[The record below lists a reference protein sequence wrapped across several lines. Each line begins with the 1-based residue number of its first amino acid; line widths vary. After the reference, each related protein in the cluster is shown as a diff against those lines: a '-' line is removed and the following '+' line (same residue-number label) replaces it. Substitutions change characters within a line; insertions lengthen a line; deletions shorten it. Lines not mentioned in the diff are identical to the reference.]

1 MSIVEMSVQAGMLI
15 IAVVIVRAIALYRL
29 PKTSFLALWGIVV
42 ARMLIPFS
50 VTSKWSVYNL
60 FVSVQSPAGGSVP
73 VEPPVAAWGDP
84 VQLPG
89 LVLPGDTGAPSTAL
103 AAGSLSPLEALWL
116 VGMAVLFALFALML
130 VRNYWALRNAVPVTG
145 NDFVTEWRGKYRLVR
160 PLEIVQSDRVTSPAT
175 LGILR
180 PRIVFP
186 QQMDMDD
193 GRLIRYILVHE
204 YFHIRRFDMLWK
216 LLALCAVC
224 VHWFNPLAWVMLF
237 LLNRDLELSC
247 DEMVLRHFGGTDRA
261 AYAHSLIDMAER
273 NRAFSIASYF
283 SKNAVE
289 ERIIAVMKYKK
300 SSLLAL
306 ALVLA
311 LAVGM
316 TTAFATGAAGSSHNA
331 GPSHDLESGL
341 PDGSKPS
348 DSAPQNGEAGPQ
360 NEDSALG
367 MLTSV
372 NRSDEDKFTPEE
384 WKKILKEVET
394 GNILFFETPEEE
406 RAYFDLRDPDA
417 ALEMYK
423 DAAMV
428 NISKWEEESS
438 STPLRLDNLERT
450 TILDDDNVTH
460 MGLTL
465 VAVSPDDESK
475 FSPEEWAEILEK
487 IEWGEIRWESDET
500 DANALSDCGNPVYI
514 PADSGMKLIETPAFL
529 EYNKLGNEGNA
540 YTDLAAGAEMPVG
553 TVTVDEGQTIT
564 VSLVCKDTSE
574 IEVGIKKS
582 QESGVVSSE
591 KLTVNEADGSAT
603 AVLSIEESGEYILYV
618 KNVGTY
624 GMGFTIS
631 YIVR

>member
-60 FVSVQSPAGGSVP
+60 FASVQSPAGGSVP
-73 VEPPVAAWGDP
+73 VEPPAAVWGDP

-89 LVLPGDTGAPSTAL
+89 LVLPGDAGAPSTAL
-103 AAGSLSPLEALWL
+103 AAGSLSPLEVLWL

-130 VRNYWALRNAVPVTG
+130 ARNYWALRNAVPVTG
-145 NDFVTEWRGKYRLVR
+145 NDFVTEWRGKYRLAR
-160 PLEIVQSDRVTSPAT
+160 PLEIVQSDRVTSPAS

-331 GPSHDLESGL
+331 GPSHDIESGL

-348 DSAPQNGEAGPQ
+348 DSASQNEEAGPQ
-360 NEDSALG
+360 NKDSALG

-384 WKKILKEVET
+384 WKKILKEVEA

-406 RAYFDLRDPDA
+406 RAYFNLHDPDA
-417 ALEMYK
+417 ALALNG
-423 DAAMV
+423 DRGMV
-428 NISKWEEESS
+428 NISGCEEEGTTTVNLDHLNYVKSVD
-438 STPLRLDNLERT
+438 LDNAAG
-450 TILDDDNVTH
+450 

-465 VAVSPDDESK
+465 ISVSPDDESK

-487 IEWGEIRWESDET
+487 IERGEIRWESDET

-514 PADSGMKLIETPAFL
+514 SADSGMKLIETPAFL

-553 TVTVDEGQTIT
+553 TVTVGEGRTIT

-574 IEVGIKKS
+574 IEVGIKKP

>member
-1 MSIVEMSVQAGMLI
+1 MSILQMSVQAGMLI
-15 IAVVIVRAIALYRL
+15 IAIVTVRAIALYRL

-50 VTSKWSVYNL
+50 VASKWSVYNL
-60 FVSVQSPAGGSVP
+60 FSGVRSSVGGSVP
-73 VEPPVAAWGDP
+73 VDLPAVAWGGP

-89 LVLPGDTGAPSTAL
+89 LVLPEAGVPSTVPAASSISPL
-103 AAGSLSPLEALWL
+103 AAVWL
-116 VGMAVLFALFALML
+116 GGMVVLFVLFALML
-130 VRNYWALRNAVPVTG
+130 AKNYWVLRSAVPVTD
-145 NDFVTEWRGKYRLVR
+145 NAFIKEWCAKYRLVR
-160 PLEIVQSDRVTSPAT
+160 PLEIVRSDRVKSPAS

-193 GRLIRYILVHE
+193 GQLIRYILVHE

-261 AYAHSLIDMAER
+261 AYAHSLIDMAEK
-273 NRAFSIASYF
+273 NRAFSIASCF

-306 ALVLA
+306 ALALA

-316 TTAFATGAAGSSHNA
+316 TTAFATSAANAAG
-331 GPSHDLESGL
+331 E
-341 PDGSKPS
+341 DGNSQGQLAFDPC
-348 DSAPQNGEAGPQ
+348 
-360 NEDSALG
+360 
-367 MLTSV
+367 
-372 NRSDEDKFTPEE
+372 
-384 WKKILKEVET
+384 T
-394 GNILFFETPEEE
+394 GTIKDFN
-406 RAYFDLRDPDA
+406 LRDPNA
-417 ALEMYK
+417 VLGLNGEQV
-423 DAAMV
+423 MV
-428 NISKWEEESS
+428 NVCGEAEESA
-438 STPLRLDNLERT
+438 STPISLDQLNRVKVDLDNITDME
-450 TILDDDNVTH
+450 
-460 MGLTL
+460 LTL
-465 VAVSPDDESK
+465 ISVGPDDESK
-475 FSPEEWAEILEK
+475 FSTEEWAEILEK
-487 IEWGEIRWESDET
+487 VQRGEIRWESGEVE
-500 DANALSDCGNPVYI
+500 ARALSNCGNPVYI
-514 PADSGMKLIETPAFL
+514 PAESGMKLIEVP
-529 EYNKLGNEGNA
+529 NNQLGTEGNA

-553 TVTVDEGQTIT
+553 TIIAGEGQTIAI
-564 VSLVCKDTSE
+564 SLVCKDVSE
-574 IEVGIKKS
+574 IEVGIKKP

-603 AVLSIEESGEYILYV
+603 AVLSVEEGGDYILYV
-618 KNVGTY
+618 KNIGAY
-624 GMGFTIS
+624 SMDFTIS

>member
-60 FVSVQSPAGGSVP
+60 FASVQSPAGGSVP

-360 NEDSALG
+360 NEDSEFGWIRA
-367 MLTSV
+367 V
-372 NRSDEDKFTPEE
+372 NRGDEDKFTPEE
-384 WKKILKEVET
+384 WEDILKKVEAGEVM
-394 GNILFFETPEEE
+394 LFDSLEEE
-406 RAYFDLRDPDA
+406 TTYFHSQNDQEYVGHIDFDD
-417 ALEMYK
+417 ENM
-423 DAAMV
+423 
-428 NISKWEEESS
+428 IWEEFG
-438 STPLRLDNLERT
+438 RLA
-450 TILDDDNVTH
+450 
-460 MGLTL
+460 
-465 VAVSPDDESK
+465 AVRPEDESK
-475 FSPEEWAEILEK
+475 FTPEEWAEILEK
-487 IEWGEIRWESDET
+487 IERGEIRWESDEPSGDGGREVPIDELDLRT
-500 DANALSDCGNPVYI
+500 GNVGDEIAGVRIVEMTSRFMDLSD
-514 PADSGMKLIETPAFL
+514 IE
-529 EYNKLGNEGNA
+529 YVEG
-540 YTDLAAGAEMPVG
+540 DVG
-553 TVTVDEGQTIT
+553 T
-564 VSLVCKDTSE
+564 
-574 IEVGIKKS
+574 
-582 QESGVVSSE
+582 
-591 KLTVNEADGSAT
+591 EAHGAK
-603 AVLSIEESGEYILYV
+603 IIG
-618 KNVGTY
+618 
-624 GMGFTIS
+624 
-631 YIVR
+631 

>member
-60 FVSVQSPAGGSVP
+60 FAGVQSPAGGSVP
-73 VEPPVAAWGDP
+73 IEPPAAAWGDP

-89 LVLPGDTGAPSTAL
+89 LALPGDAGAPSTAL

-130 VRNYWALRNAVPVTG
+130 ARNYWALRNAVPVTG
-145 NDFVTEWRGKYRLVR
+145 NDFVTEWRGKYRLAR
-160 PLEIVQSDRVTSPAT
+160 PLEIVQSDRVTSPAS

-316 TTAFATGAAGSSHNA
+316 TTAFATSAANA
-331 GPSHDLESGL
+331 AEE
-341 PDGSKPS
+341 DGDNQTHQTQITFDPHT
-348 DSAPQNGEAGPQ
+348 DAGKDF
-360 NEDSALG
+360 NLC
-367 MLTSV
+367 
-372 NRSDEDKFTPEE
+372 
-384 WKKILKEVET
+384 
-394 GNILFFETPEEE
+394 
-406 RAYFDLRDPDA
+406 DPDA

-438 STPLRLDNLERT
+438 STLLRLDNLERT

-487 IEWGEIRWESDET
+487 IERGEIRWESDET

-529 EYNKLGNEGNA
+529 EYNKLGNEGNV
-540 YTDLAAGAEMPVG
+540 YTDLAVGAEMPVG

-574 IEVGIKKS
+574 IEVGIKKP

>member
-29 PKTSFLALWGIVV
+29 PKTSFFALWGIVV

-60 FVSVQSPAGGSVP
+60 FASVQSPAGGSVP
-73 VEPPVAAWGDP
+73 VEPPAAAWGDP

-89 LVLPGDTGAPSTAL
+89 LVLPGDAGAPSTAL
-103 AAGSLSPLEALWL
+103 AAVSLSPLEALWL
-116 VGMAVLFALFALML
+116 VGMAVLVALFVLML
-130 VRNYWALRNAVPVTG
+130 ARNYWALRNAVPVTG
-145 NDFVTEWRGKYRLVR
+145 NAFITEWRGKYRLAR
-160 PLEIVQSDRVTSPAT
+160 PLEIVQSDRVTSPAS

-316 TTAFATGAAGSSHNA
+316 TTAFAT
-331 GPSHDLESGL
+331 
-341 PDGSKPS
+341 
-348 DSAPQNGEAGPQ
+348 SATA
-360 NEDSALG
+360 
-367 MLTSV
+367 
-372 NRSDEDKFTPEE
+372 
-384 WKKILKEVET
+384 KENQV
-394 GNILFFETPEEE
+394 
-406 RAYFDLRDPDA
+406 
-417 ALEMYK
+417 
-423 DAAMV
+423 
-428 NISKWEEESS
+428 
-438 STPLRLDNLERT
+438 
-450 TILDDDNVTH
+450 
-460 MGLTL
+460 
-465 VAVSPDDESK
+465 
-475 FSPEEWAEILEK
+475 AEI
-487 IEWGEIRWESDET
+487 
-500 DANALSDCGNPVYI
+500 
-514 PADSGMKLIETPAFL
+514 
-529 EYNKLGNEGNA
+529 
-540 YTDLAAGAEMPVG
+540 G
-553 TVTVDEGQTIT
+553 TVTDSLFGTLNDIDKVDTVPTDIAQIQMDTENLFGKNDDDITASSEEGLATPIMGVMSSTENSKKTSFAAQSEISYTFGSGNNQTFYE
-564 VSLVCKDTSE
+564 KDTE
-574 IEVGIKKS
+574 IEFTIQCAYADIPLVINLVSADSAEVVDS
-582 QESGVVSSE
+582 QRVESSE
-591 KLTVNEADGSAT
+591 QTTIVLTVPADGDYLIS
-603 AVLSIEESGEYILYV
+603 V
-618 KNVGTY
+618 KNESLSRTQEY
-624 GMGFTIS
+624 NHIIS
-631 YIVR
+631 R